1 MSEEEIRGEATSS
14 GQRGSIQRNKD
25 GVVVSGDPEIV
36 ERVIKALKEVYDPEI
51 PVNVYDLGLIYEI
64 HVEKGKSGRPVV
76 YILMTLTAPGCPVA
90 GTVAA
95 FAEEAVREAVP
106 EAEDVIVE
114 ITFDPPW
121 DPDRVTEEGREMLKA
136 IFGYDVVEQWKK
148 QLQMQQATEEGGG

>member
-1 MSEEEIRGEATSS
+1 MSERNVGEDA
-14 GQRGSIQRNKD
+14 GGGAGGKKIVRNKD
-25 GVVVSGDPEIV
+25 GVVVSGDPEII
-36 ERVIKALKEVYDPEI
+36 ERIIKALKDVYDPEI

-64 HVEKGKSGRPVV
+64 HVEKGESGKPVI
-76 YILMTLTAPGCPVA
+76 YILMTLTAVGCPVV

-106 EAEDVIVE
+106 EAEDVVVE

-121 DPDRVTEEGREMLKA
+121 DPDRVTQEGREMLKA

-148 QLQMQQATEEGGG
+148 QMQAQQAAGEA